1 MSFDD
6 QRFSDLQNA
15 IKRKLS
21 EFRVH
26 QEPRLFDGQ
35 SLGGKVS
42 VKILL
47 SNFVEYKV
55 QEVRVDPALLE
66 SQAFMVEDLI
76 KAAFDDAFRKS
87 VEHNKGFISSLM
99 SSYF

>member
-1 MSFDD
+1 MSYDG
-6 QRFSDLQNA
+6 QKFSDLQEL

-21 EFRVH
+21 DFKMH
-26 QEPRLFDGQ
+26 QEPKVFEGQ

-42 VKILL
+42 VKVIL

-55 QEVRVDPALLE
+55 QEVKIDPSLMQE
-66 SQAFMVEDLI
+66 QAFMIEDLI

-87 VEHNKGFISSLM
+87 LENNKDFLNSLM
-99 SSYF
+99 SFYF

>member
-6 QRFSDLQNA
+6 QKFLDLQNA
-15 IKRKLS
+15 VREKLS
-21 EFRVH
+21 EFCMHR
-26 QEPRLFDGQ
+26 EPKLFDGQ
-35 SLGGKVS
+35 SLGGRVS

-55 QEVRVDPALLE
+55 QEIKVDPSLLE
-66 SQAFMVEDLI
+66 GKAFMVEDLI

-87 VEHNKGFISSLM
+87 MEYSKDAISSM
-99 SSYF
+99 MYRCF

>member
-6 QRFSDLQNA
+6 QKFSELQDA
-15 IKRKLS
+15 VRKKLS
-21 EFRVH
+21 EFRVY
-26 QEPRLFDGQ
+26 QEPRSFEGQ

-55 QEVRVDPALLE
+55 QEVKVDPDLLE
-66 SQAFMVEDLI
+66 EKAFMVEDLI

-87 VEHNKGFISSLM
+87 MDHNKGFISSLM
-99 SSYF
+99 SFYF